1 MKFIDSIF
9 AALTCMICS
18 FLIMSQEITF
28 EHMLDKFDSN
38 CNMMLEKN
46 ELPCKNTSGISE
58 TWTHQPRANI
68 IQPTITYLDNSVAV
82 SPRHHPARCANK
94 APKWIMIGPIV
105 PNKYSIVIPCYPL

>member
-46 ELPCKNTSGISE
+46 ELPKKMWHKIGSRDGNEDGLIDRKEYDGI
-58 TWTHQPRANI
+58 
-68 IQPTITYLDNSVAV
+68 
-82 SPRHHPARCANK
+82 
-94 APKWIMIGPIV
+94 IGWFQ
-105 PNKYSIVIPCYPL
+105 KE